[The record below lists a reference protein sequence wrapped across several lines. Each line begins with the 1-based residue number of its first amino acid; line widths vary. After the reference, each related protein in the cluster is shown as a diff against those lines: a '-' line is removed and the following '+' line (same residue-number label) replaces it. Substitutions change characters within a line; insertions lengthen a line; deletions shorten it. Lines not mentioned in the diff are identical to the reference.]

1 MRGEHLH
8 GLVLDIGDVILDPR
22 RAIAAFV
29 PVGTVVDGDWERI
42 AREAGYDSWRSL
54 FRAMTARFADDVF
67 DPDAVALMHDARKA
81 GHRVGALSNDAYA
94 IQGPAFFASRPEF
107 AALDAFVDS
116 TDIGARK
123 PDPTAYRA
131 AATALHL
138 VPEEIV
144 FLDDTP
150 ECVDGA
156 RAIGMAA
163 VLVDP
168 LDRRSAF
175 AEARRLL
182 GMDG

>member
-29 PVGTVVDGDWERI
+29 PVGIVVDGDWERI

-54 FRAMTARFADDVF
+54 FRAMTARFADHLF

-94 IQGPAFFASRPEF
+94 IQGP
-107 AALDAFVDS
+107 
-116 TDIGARK
+116 
-123 PDPTAYRA
+123 
-131 AATALHL
+131 
-138 VPEEIV
+138 EEIV

-156 RAIGMAA
+156 RAVGMAA